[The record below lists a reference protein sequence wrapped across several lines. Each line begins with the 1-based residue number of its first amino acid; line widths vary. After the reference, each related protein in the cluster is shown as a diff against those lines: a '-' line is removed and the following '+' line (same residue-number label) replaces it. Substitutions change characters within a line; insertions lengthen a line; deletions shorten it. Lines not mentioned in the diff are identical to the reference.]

1 MPLQPTIIITGLVG
15 ITIVLGLNIFTQY
28 FTNLI
33 TPQLQSSVL
42 LEMPTIVA
50 LAFFGF
56 VGIQEE
62 AMWSGIYIFLRRLFA
77 QQTLVII
84 GIVSIAGMAF
94 HQAVAKQ
101 LFAGTIFNSPD
112 FFIWIGLSWVFYRI
126 VLELT
131 GNIGTTMLTHFSW
144 NIGVTLIN
152 QGIIA

>member
-1 MPLQPTIIITGLVG
+1 MILTLSLVA
-15 ITIVLGLNIFTQY
+15 
-28 FTNLI
+28 NLI
-33 TPQLQSSVL
+33 TPELQTSFL
-42 LEMPTIVA
+42 LNMPTIVA

-94 HQAVAKQ
+94 HQAVARQ